1 MTATDR
7 SEKIAVFLDR
17 DGTINVEKDYL
28 YRVEDFEFIP
38 GAAEAIRRLNQ
49 AGLLTIVVSN
59 QSGVA
64 RGYFTLAQV
73 EELHRHIQLELKKHG
88 AWIDAFYICPHHPTE
103 GAGDFTRE
111 CSCRKGEPG
120 MLLQAA
126 DDLDIN
132 LSASYMVGDK
142 IADIEAGHNAG
153 CRSLLVRTGY
163 GEQNLHKLQA
173 GSVKAFPSLTEAA
186 DFILAE
192 QQKRVRHSS

>member
-1 MTATDR
+1 MTVTDR

-73 EELHRHIQLELKKHG
+73 EELHRHIQQELKKHG

-103 GAGDFTRE
+103 GDGEFTRQ

-126 DDLDIN
+126 DDLGIN

-173 GSVKAFPSLTEAA
+173 GSVAVFPSLTEAA

>member
-28 YRVEDFEFIP
+28 YRVDDFEFIP

-163 GEQNLHKLQA
+163 GEQNVHKLQE
-173 GSVKAFPSLTEAA
+173 GSVTVFPSLTEAA

>member
-1 MTATDR
+1 MTVTDQNG
-7 SEKIAVFLDR
+7 KIAVFLDR
-17 DGTINVEKDYL
+17 DGTINIEKDYL
-28 YRVEDFEFIP
+28 YRIEDFEFIP

-73 EELHRHIQLELKKHG
+73 EELHRHIHQELKKHG

-103 GAGDFTRE
+103 GNGEFTRE

-126 DDLDIN
+126 DDLGIN

-163 GEQNLHKLQA
+163 GEQTLHKLQA
-173 GSVKAFPSLTEAA
+173 GSVTVFPSLTEAA

-192 QQKRVRHSS
+192 Q